1 MADIFPDPAGPRDG
15 TRRAPSPRRDHGARG
30 LRPVSCG
37 AVTRFRLNGS
47 KMLAVDLAGETV
59 RALNGSMVAYEGQMA
74 FKRQGMTGGEGL
86 RGALKRR
93 IAGEGMTLMEVSG
106 HGTVYL
112 ASEATEVTLV
122 QLHGDTLFVES
133 ESLLAL
139 DGQLQTGV
147 EFLGLRGM
155 GTGQGLATTK
165 VSGHGMVAILS
176 EGPAIALEVTPQMP
190 LCVDPHAY
198 VAHHGQ
204 LQQSVVTDVNWRTVL
219 GQGSGES
226 VQFQYQGQGLV
237 YVQPAERGGILEI

>member
-1 MADIFPDPAGPRDG
+1 M
-15 TRRAPSPRRDHGARG
+15 
-30 LRPVSCG
+30 
-37 AVTRFRLNGS
+37 NGS
-47 KMLAVDLAGETV
+47 KMLAVDLGGETI
-59 RALNGSMVAYEGQMA
+59 RALNGSMVAYEGQMS

-93 IAGEGMTLMEVSG
+93 IAGEGMTLMEITG
-106 HGTVYL
+106 QGTVYL

-122 QLHGDTLFVES
+122 QLTGDTLFVES

-139 DGQLQTGV
+139 DGNLQTGV
-147 EFLGLRGM
+147 QFVGLRGM

-165 VSGHGMVAILS
+165 VDGHGTVAILS
-176 EGPAIALEVTPQMP
+176 QGPAIALEVTPQTP

-198 VAHHGQ
+198 VCHHGR
-204 LQQSVVTDVNWRTVL
+204 LQQDVVTDVNWRTVI

-226 VQFQYQGQGLV
+226 VQFRYQGHGLV

>member
-1 MADIFPDPAGPRDG
+1 M
-15 TRRAPSPRRDHGARG
+15 
-30 LRPVSCG
+30 
-37 AVTRFRLNGS
+37 NGS
-47 KMLAVDLAGETV
+47 KMLAVDLAGETI

-86 RGALKRR
+86 RGALKRK
-93 IAGEGMTLMEVSG
+93 IAGEGMTLMEITG
-106 HGTVYL
+106 QGTVYL

-122 QLHGDTLFVES
+122 RLTGDTLFVES
-133 ESLLAL
+133 DSLLAL
-139 DGQLQTGV
+139 DGDLKTGV
-147 EFLGLRGM
+147 QFIGLRGM

-165 VSGHGMVAILS
+165 VDGHGTVAVLS
-176 EGPAIALEVTPQMP
+176 DGPAIALEVTPQMP

-204 LQQSVVTDVNWRTVL
+204 LQQDVVTDVNWRTVL

-226 VQFQYQGQGLV
+226 VQFRYQGHGLV

>member
-1 MADIFPDPAGPRDG
+1 MA
-15 TRRAPSPRRDHGARG
+15 H
-30 LRPVSCG
+30 
-37 AVTRFRLNGS
+37 FRMNGS

-86 RGALKRR
+86 RGALKRK
-93 IAGEGMTLMEVSG
+93 IAGEGMTLMEITG
-106 HGTVYL
+106 QGTVYL

-122 QLHGDTLFVES
+122 QLTGDTLFVES

-139 DGQLQTGV
+139 DGGLKTGV
-147 EFLGLRGM
+147 QFIGLRGM

-165 VSGHGMVAILS
+165 VEGHGTVAVLS
-176 EGPAIALEVTPQMP
+176 DGPAIALEVTPQTP

-204 LQQSVVTDVNWRTVL
+204 LQQDVVTDVNWRTVI

-226 VQFQYQGQGLV
+226 VQFRYQGHGLV

>member
-1 MADIFPDPAGPRDG
+1 M
-15 TRRAPSPRRDHGARG
+15 
-30 LRPVSCG
+30 
-37 AVTRFRLNGS
+37 NGS
-47 KMLAVDLAGETV
+47 KMLAVDLSGETI

-93 IAGEGMTLMEVSG
+93 IAGEGMTLMEITG
-106 HGTVYL
+106 QGTVYL

-122 QLHGDTLFVES
+122 QLTGDTLFVES

-139 DGQLQTGV
+139 DGNLQTGV
-147 EFLGLRGM
+147 QFVGLRGM

-165 VSGHGMVAILS
+165 VEGHGTVAVLS
-176 EGPAIALEVTPQMP
+176 QGPAIALEVTPQTP

-198 VAHHGQ
+198 VCHHGR
-204 LQQSVVTDVNWRTVL
+204 LQQDVVTDVNWRTVI

-226 VQFQYQGQGLV
+226 VQFRYQGHGLV

>member
-1 MADIFPDPAGPRDG
+1 MAQ
-15 TRRAPSPRRDHGARG
+15 
-30 LRPVSCG
+30 
-37 AVTRFRLNGS
+37 FRLNGS
-47 KMLAVDLAGETV
+47 KMLAVDLAGETI

-93 IAGEGMTLMEVSG
+93 IAGESMTLMEITG
-106 HGTVYL
+106 QGTVYL
-112 ASEATEVTLV
+112 ASEATEVTLIP
-122 QLHGDTLFVES
+122 LNGDTLYVES

-139 DGQLQTGV
+139 DGRLQTGV
-147 EFLGLRGM
+147 QFVGLRGM

-165 VSGHGMVAILS
+165 VEGHGTVAILS
-176 EGPAIALEVTPQMP
+176 DGPAIALEVTPQMP

-198 VAHHGQ
+198 VAHHGH
-204 LQQSVVTDVNWRTVL
+204 LQQDVVSDVNWRTVL

-226 VQFQYQGQGLV
+226 VQFRYQGQGLV

>member
-1 MADIFPDPAGPRDG
+1 MAQ
-15 TRRAPSPRRDHGARG
+15 
-30 LRPVSCG
+30 
-37 AVTRFRLNGS
+37 FRLNGS
-47 KMLAVDLAGETV
+47 KMLAVDLAGETI
-59 RALNGSMVAYEGQMA
+59 RALNGSMVAYEGQMT

-93 IAGEGMTLMEVSG
+93 IAGEGITLMEISG
-106 HGTVYL
+106 QGTVYL

-122 QLHGDTLFVES
+122 PLNGDTLFAES

-147 EFLGLRGM
+147 QFVGLRGM

-165 VSGHGMVAILS
+165 VQGHGTAAILS
-176 EGPAIALEVTPQMP
+176 HGPAIALEVTPQTP

-198 VAHHGQ
+198 VGHLGQ
-204 LQQSVVTDVNWRTVL
+204 LQQDVVTDVNWRTVL

-226 VQFQYQGQGLV
+226 VQFRYQGHGIV
-237 YVQPAERGGILEI
+237 YVQPAERTGILEI

>member
-1 MADIFPDPAGPRDG
+1 
-15 TRRAPSPRRDHGARG
+15 
-30 LRPVSCG
+30 
-37 AVTRFRLNGS
+37 
-47 KMLAVDLAGETV
+47 MLAVDLSGETI

-93 IAGEGMTLMEVSG
+93 IAGEGMTLMEITG
-106 HGTVYL
+106 QGTVYL

-122 QLHGDTLFVES
+122 QLTGDTLFVES

-139 DGQLQTGV
+139 DGNLQTGV
-147 EFLGLRGM
+147 QFVGLRGM

-165 VSGHGMVAILS
+165 VEGHGTVAVLS
-176 EGPAIALEVTPQMP
+176 QGPAIALEVTPQTP

-198 VAHHGQ
+198 VCHHGR
-204 LQQSVVTDVNWRTVL
+204 LQQDVVTDVNWRTVI

-226 VQFQYQGQGLV
+226 VQFRYQGHGLV